1 MTIAT
6 RQHEY
11 TESREGER
19 VAGSHYSILVAT
31 KREETRC
38 DVGDTGQ
45 TVQEQP
51 NGLESPSVSGGVR
64 CLVYALNSVY
74 TGDLADIGENR
85 LELAAVGDFKTSLDA
100 CVELVWATLQV
111 ADV

>member
-1 MTIAT
+1 MTVAT

-38 DVGDTGQ
+38 DVGDTGL
-45 TVQEQP
+45 TLQEQP
-51 NGLESPSVSGGVR
+51 KRTGVRLISGGLR
-64 CLVYALNSVY
+64 CLIYALNSVY

-100 CVELVWATLQV
+100 CVELVGATLQV